1 VRNGIAM
8 VVVGAATAL
17 IIGGTAGCSSD
28 PPKPKAGVLLPGTS
42 QLTIDGKDAPTNGTV
57 DCASVES
64 MTTLKTGDDAAGAT
78 VMVSAKGKLIVEFVR
93 IRNLNGFSGDY
104 NRGLEGSATAA
115 QHDAVYDI
123 TGTARGY
130 SPNSIAPTTLPFTIK
145 MAC

>member
-1 VRNGIAM
+1 
-8 VVVGAATAL
+8 VGAL

-28 PPKPKAGVLLPGTS
+28 PPKPKAGVLPPGTS
-42 QLTIDGKDAPTNGTV
+42 RLTIDGLDATSNRTV

-64 MTTLKTGDDAAGAT
+64 MTTLKSGDDTAGAT
-78 VMVSAKGKLIVEFVR
+78 VMVSTRGKLIVEFVR

-104 NRGLEGSATAA
+104 NRGLEGSATASV
-115 QHDAVYDI
+115 HDAVYDI

-130 SPNSIAPTTLPFTIK
+130 RPNSIAPTTWPFTIK